1 MNDNNTGR
9 ALAAMVVTLLAAC
22 ATVTP
27 YQPAHKGYGY
37 SAQLIENNRYRVS
50 FTGSSATPRQTV
62 ENYLLYQAA
71 EVTLNSGN
79 DYFIIASSSTSA
91 KDGSGPT
98 LSFGLGGFGF
108 GSRSG
113 VGVGVGTSTD
123 SARGAEYSAQAEILT
138 CKGRKPADNPQAFDA
153 REVKANLEAGIVR
166 PDDKKP

>member
-1 MNDNNTGR
+1 MNEKKTG
-9 ALAAMVVTLLAAC
+9 LAALLAAALLTAC

-27 YQPAHKGYGY
+27 YQPASKGYGY
-37 SAQLIENNRYRVS
+37 QAQMLEANRYRVT
-50 FTGSSATPRQTV
+50 FTGSSKTPRQTV

-79 DYFIIASSSTSA
+79 DYFIVASSSTSA
-91 KDGSGPT
+91 KNGSGPT
-98 LSFGLGGFGF
+98 LSLGVGGFGF

-123 SARGAEYSAQAEILT
+123 SARGVEYSAQAEILT
-138 CKGRKPADNPQAFDA
+138 FKGSKPADNPQAFDA

-166 PDDKKP
+166 PAEPKS